1 MLTLI
6 LVAVAVLAGGF
17 GGYKY
22 GASVERK
29 AAAAIAKAATAVGSV
44 ATKV

>member
-1 MLTLI
+1 MLY
-6 LVAVAVLAGGF
+6 LVVFVIGVFGGGY

-29 AAAAIAKAATAVGSV
+29 AAAALNAVK
-44 ATKV
+44 KV